1 MLGDNEIYG
10 SITLTAKK
18 AKGAKGVKGAKGT
31 KKMEQG
37 SIVCM
42 HFVLDTNQGSHIITI
57 SDLYV
62 PPSRN

>member
-31 KKMEQG
+31 KKIEQG
-37 SIVCM
+37 SIVCAC
-42 HFVLDTNQGSHIITI
+42 T
-57 SDLYV
+57 LYLTQ
-62 PPSRN
+62 NKGAT